1 MKNINYSLS
10 GLGGIA
16 KTHLMGLRNLEMLE
30 LGVDFKLNISTLAT
44 THPEKKK
51 ELAREIGFD
60 HVVNDFEKLL
70 EADIDLVDL
79 CTPNFLHAKEILK
92 AAAANKHI
100 YCEKPLALNLA
111 EAEEIMDKMAGKNL
125 KNQIAFVYRFAPAV
139 AHAHALL
146 KNKVIGEVQ
155 FAKVEYYHSRY
166 LNPEVPISW
175 RLEKESSGG
184 GALVDLGS
192 HMIDLSRLLLGEVE
206 SLSAWTKTFVE
217 KRKTAAGNL
226 KKVDVDDW
234 AMLMLDFASGA
245 KGTLEASRVSPGN
258 EGFRFHI
265 FGDQGAI
272 QIDSD
277 QIDKVRLFDQ
287 TPKEIEITE
296 DMVAGDEFLNRLLDL
311 HPSSKLTQG
320 IMVDLHL
327 LSLIFF
333 FESIVNNDDNSGVP
347 TFEDGYQTQ
356 KIMEYAYKSAA
367 DGGEKIEIK

>member
-16 KTHLMGLRNLEMLE
+16 KTHLVGLRNLEMLE
-30 LGVDFKLNISTLAT
+30 LGLDFKVNFSTLAT
-44 THPEKKK
+44 THPEEKK

-60 HVVNDFEKLL
+60 QVAANFDKLL
-70 EADIDLVDL
+70 AADVDLVDL
-79 CTPNFLHAKEILK
+79 CTPNFIHAEEILK
-92 AAAANKHI
+92 AAAANKDI

-111 EAEEIMDKMAGKNL
+111 EAEEIMNKIEGKSL

-139 AHAHALL
+139 AQAHALL

-166 LNPEVPISW
+166 LNPELPISW

-192 HMIDLSRLLLGEVE
+192 HMIDLSRFLLDEVE

-217 KRKTAAGNL
+217 KRKTAAGNS

-234 AMLMLDFASGA
+234 AMLMLNFDSGA

-265 FGDQGAI
+265 FGDRGAI

-277 QIDKVRLFDQ
+277 QIDKVQLFDQ
-287 TPKEIEITE
+287 TPKEIEVSKE
-296 DMVAGDEFLNRLLDL
+296 MLAGDQFLNRLLEL
-311 HPSSKLTQG
+311 NSGSKLSQG
-320 IMVDLHL
+320 MMVDLHL

-333 FESIVNNDDNSGVP
+333 FESITEGKANPGVP

-356 KIMEYAYKSAA
+356 KIMDYAYQSAA
-367 DGGEKIEIK
+367 EDGKKIEIK

>member
-16 KTHLMGLRNLEMLE
+16 KTHLVGLRNLEMLE
-30 LGVDFKLNISTLAT
+30 LGLDFKVNFSTLAT
-44 THPEKKK
+44 THPEEKK

-60 HVVNDFEKLL
+60 QVAANFDKLL
-70 EADIDLVDL
+70 AADVDLVDL
-79 CTPNFLHAKEILK
+79 CTPNFIHAEEILK
-92 AAAANKHI
+92 AAAANKDI

-111 EAEEIMDKMAGKNL
+111 EAEEIMNKIEGKSL

-139 AHAHALL
+139 AQAHALL

-166 LNPEVPISW
+166 LNPELPISW

-192 HMIDLSRLLLGEVE
+192 HMIDLSRFLLDEVE

-217 KRKTAAGNL
+217 KRKTAAGNS

-234 AMLMLDFASGA
+234 AMLMLNFDSGA

-265 FGDQGAI
+265 FGDRGAI

-277 QIDKVRLFDQ
+277 QIDKVQLFDQ
-287 TPKEIEITE
+287 TPKEIEVSKE
-296 DMVAGDEFLNRLLDL
+296 MLAGDQFLNRLLEL
-311 HPSSKLTQG
+311 NSGSKLSQG
-320 IMVDLHL
+320 MMVDLHL

-333 FESIVNNDDNSGVP
+333 FESITEGKANPGVP

-356 KIMEYAYKSAA
+356 KVMDYAYQSAA
-367 DGGEKIEIK
+367 EDGKKIEIK